1 MNRIDELTTY
11 TAGRQ
16 LIKELRG
23 ILWRVCIHNK
33 PDGCGC
39 VEENEK
45 ICLANPWLCGLVEIV
60 RGGLSAGNGKWQ
72 HAGGLDGDDVILI
85 QQNPFHDQKLLGTE
99 QQPVF
104 LK

>member
-39 VEENEK
+39 VGENKK
-45 ICLANPWLCGLVEIV
+45 ICFANLRYWEISRNRARWSE
-60 RGGLSAGNGKWQ
+60 RG
-72 HAGGLDGDDVILI
+72 
-85 QQNPFHDQKLLGTE
+85 
-99 QQPVF
+99 
-104 LK
+104 